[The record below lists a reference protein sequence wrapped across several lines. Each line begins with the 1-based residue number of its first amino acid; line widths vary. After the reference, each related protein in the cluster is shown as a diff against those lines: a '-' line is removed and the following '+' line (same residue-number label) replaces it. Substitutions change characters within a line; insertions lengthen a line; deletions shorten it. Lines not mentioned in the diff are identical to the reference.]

1 MSDAA
6 EDALKLAQSL
16 YRRNRESWFNLR
28 LRQDPHERESES
40 DAQRQHREDY
50 NAQMK
55 AVYDEDT
62 EAILAGEKRALMP
75 MCMWDMLGMRPPEV
89 TI

>member
-1 MSDAA
+1 MSDET

-16 YRRNRESWFNLR
+16 YRSNRESWFNWRLR
-28 LRQDPHERESES
+28 LDPHERESES

-62 EAILAGEKRALMP
+62 EAILAGEERALIP
-75 MCMWDMLGMRPPEV
+75 TCMWDMMAMRPPKV

>member
-6 EDALKLAQSL
+6 EEALKLAQSL
-16 YRRNRESWFNLR
+16 YRSNRESWFNLR
-28 LRQDPHERESES
+28 VRHNPVDPESER
-40 DAQRQHREDY
+40 DRQHREEY
-50 NAQMK
+50 NLMMK

-62 EAILAGEKRALMP
+62 EAILAGAKRALMP
-75 MCMWDMLGMRPPEV
+75 TCMQDMLAMRPPEV